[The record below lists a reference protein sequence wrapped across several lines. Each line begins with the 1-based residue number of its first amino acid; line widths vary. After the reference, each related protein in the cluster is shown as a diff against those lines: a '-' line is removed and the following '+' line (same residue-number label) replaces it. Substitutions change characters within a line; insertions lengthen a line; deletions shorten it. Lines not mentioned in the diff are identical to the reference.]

1 MLLFVNSD
9 CKVSYLTL
17 IFFDFLE
24 IQLEPVGQI
33 ETPLVD
39 TEGEAEANRSAPEL

>member
-1 MLLFVNSD
+1 M
-9 CKVSYLTL
+9 SYLTF

-33 ETPLVD
+33 ETPQVD
-39 TEGEAEANRSAPEL
+39 TEGEAETISTKLWMNSTPLAKS